1 MKRRAIYL
9 LAAAAI
15 VAVLL
20 SRFPSVALRRYTD

>member
-9 LAAAAI
+9 LAAAI